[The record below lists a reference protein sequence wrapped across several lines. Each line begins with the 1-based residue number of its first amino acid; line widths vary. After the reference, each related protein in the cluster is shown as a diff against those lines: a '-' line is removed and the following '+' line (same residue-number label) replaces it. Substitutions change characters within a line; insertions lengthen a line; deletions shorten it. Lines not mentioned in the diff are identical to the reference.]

1 MVEIRIT
8 SRRSSSRGE
17 AGSDGEVFVFDQET
31 DAACVRRWQR
41 GDLAAA
47 SIVIQRHEAMV
58 YAAAYRVI
66 RNHAAAEDV
75 CQDAFLKAH
84 TQIRTLQ
91 QPGAFPGWV
100 RRIATRAAIDELR
113 KRPTTELA
121 DDEVDPAP
129 GPAEEVEARDVLD
142 HLREQI
148 AALPLPQRAA
158 VVLCDVEGMSIREA
172 AQQLAISEGA
182 VKMRLSRA
190 RANLRA
196 QLSPA
201 GGAGELREAPS

>member
-1 MVEIRIT
+1 M
-8 SRRSSSRGE
+8 
-17 AGSDGEVFVFDQET
+17 FDQET

-66 RNHAAAEDV
+66 GDHAAAEDV
-75 CQDAFLKAH
+75 CQDTFLKAH
-84 TQIRTLQ
+84 TQIQTLQ

-100 RRIATRAAIDELR
+100 RRIATRTAIDELR
-113 KRPTTELA
+113 RRPTTELA
-121 DDEVDPAP
+121 DDEMDRAP

-142 HLREQI
+142 RLREQI
-148 AALPLPQRAA
+148 AALPPPQRSA
-158 VVLCDVEGMSIREA
+158 VVLCDVEGLSIREA
-172 AQQLAISEGA
+172 AQQLDISEGA

-196 QLSPA
+196 RLSQTS
-201 GGAGELREAPS
+201 GAGELRETPS